1 VKLIKLH
8 LFNSHDELYI
18 SAEAI
23 VSIRRVHYAHDD
35 ATEVSLRDTVPDV
48 LTVTEQPA
56 EVAQLLVQEGAILLL
71 SDDELREPSLP
82 FEGL

>member
-1 VKLIKLH
+1 VKLVKLH
-8 LFNSHDELYI
+8 LFNTHDELYVN
-18 SAEAI
+18 AEAI

-56 EVAQLLVQEGAILLL
+56 EVAQLLVQEVGAILL
-71 SDDELREPSLP
+71 SVDALREPSLP